1 MAFLTNGN
9 ISQIKN
15 MQVFRRYMLKE
26 FLSDIIS
33 VDDVLLVVKSNGATS
48 EMRSNSLNIRQKD
61 QWITI
66 GDNDGPCHM
75 HVNPYMI
82 KHAEF
87 VMEEKPE
94 RISFSVRFFD
104 DNNERVLGCFFTK
117 MYDENKNIKLERKK
131 LYDNLLKKY
140 GQKIEIKKLMSS

>member
-1 MAFLTNGN
+1 MEILARLKTNKFLEY
-9 ISQIKN
+9 I
-15 MQVFRRYMLKE
+15 MLKE
-26 FLSDIIS
+26 LLSDIIS
-33 VDDVLLVVKSNGATS
+33 VDDVLLVVKSNGVTS

-66 GDNDGPCHM
+66 GDNNGPCHM
-75 HVNPYMI
+75 HINPYMI

-94 RISFSVRFFD
+94 RVSYSVRFFD

-117 MYDENKNIKLERKK
+117 MYDENKNLKIERKK
-131 LYDNLLKKY
+131 LYDGLLKKY

>member
-1 MAFLTNGN
+1 MEVLARLKTSKFVED
-9 ISQIKN
+9 I
-15 MQVFRRYMLKE
+15 MLKE
-26 FLSDIIS
+26 LLADIIS
-33 VDDVLLVVKSNGATS
+33 IDDVLLVVKSNGATS

-66 GDNDGPCHM
+66 GENDGPCHM
-75 HVNPYMI
+75 HINPYMI

-87 VMEEKPE
+87 MMEEKPE

-131 LYDNLLKKY
+131 LYDDLLEKY
-140 GQKIEIKKLMSS
+140 GQKIEIKRQMSS

>member
-1 MAFLTNGN
+1 MEILARLKTSEFLED
-9 ISQIKN
+9 
-15 MQVFRRYMLKE
+15 MMLKE
-26 FLSDIIS
+26 LLSDIIS

-75 HVNPYMI
+75 HINPYMI

-104 DNNERVLGCFFTK
+104 DN
-117 MYDENKNIKLERKK
+117 KNLKLERKK
-131 LYDNLLKKY
+131 LYDNLLEKY